1 MLSFKQLQEKKTKIK
16 INPKKDEIVEGQK
29 KKKDDTYL
37 ETDFKKRQANNE
49 KARKDLAK
57 GPQMKNPHFE
67 STEDA
72 YDSQEEVSEESNQ
85 EIEAETEIPFLTFGE
100 YQKTKTMDEE
110 QLKEFNLMKMLTGGG
125 AKNTAK
131 PSPSQMAVGA
141 MQNSARQGG
150 MGLPLQRMVG
160 RNDATAAAYKQL
172 LGRSKGGKVPAK
184 KVRKEEVEGVDESVT
199 KMASMK
205 RKPNQGSRSMAGR
218 AGMAGSPSA
227 GVKKPAAPAP
237 KSNFMSSMI
246 GGMKGPLGGIAR
258 SSIKPGGGNA
268 LGVQSAATSA
278 GGGKYFTNNARLL
291 ARNPASYT
299 RGVVPSA
306 GGSQAPTTAAPP
318 SLPKKSKGGKV
329 EKKKVRKEETQPKP
343 YSFSMQAPSITP
355 SVSAAPSVSTG
366 AVKGKSTPKVKSSS
380 AAALSAQGGTT
391 TKKLDVVKSQP
402 KKAIKSSFHMRSFG
416 SFINEDRAEDA
427 KASLEKVKKR
437 QEVLDAHE
445 KKTGKK
451 LDITKSPEHKE
462 HKKNFPGAKR
472 TGKKVR
478 GAKET
483 PLETHNRRVNKYSE
497 RLRKYGKTKK
507 QDREDKAMA
516 KHTSRFD

>member
-125 AKNTAK
+125 AKNTAN

-141 MQNSARQGG
+141 LQNKARQGG

-160 RNDATAAAYKQL
+160 RNDATYAAIEAMR
-172 LGRSKGGKVPAK
+172 GRSKGGKVPAPSK
-184 KVRKEEVEGVDESVT
+184 KVRKEEVEGVDESMMNMV
-199 KMASMK
+199 KK
-205 RKPNQGSRSMAGR
+205 KPSRNQGSRSMAGR

-227 GVKKPAAPAP
+227 GVKPAAPAP
-237 KSNFMSSMI
+237 KPNFMSSMI
-246 GGMKGPLGGIAR
+246 GSGALGSAAK
-258 SSIKPGGGNA
+258 SSIQPGGNNS
-268 LGVQSAATSA
+268 LGVKSAATSA

-291 ARNPASYT
+291 ARNPASYI
-299 RGVVPSA
+299 RGTVPSA

-355 SVSAAPSVSTG
+355 SVSTAPSVSTG
-366 AVKGKSTPKVKSSS
+366 AMKGKSTPKVKSSS
-380 AAALSAQGGTT
+380 AAALSAQGGAT
-391 TKKLDVVKSQP
+391 TKKLDVVKP
-402 KKAIKSSFHMRSFG
+402 DLKKAIKSSFHMRSFG
-416 SFINEDRAEDA
+416 SFINEDRAADA

-451 LDITKSPEHKE
+451 LDINKSVEARE

-472 TGKKVR
+472 TGKKVK

-483 PLETHNRRVNKYSE
+483 PLETHNRRVHKYSE
-497 RLRKYGKTKK
+497 RLLKYGKTKK
-507 QDREDKAMA
+507 QKREDDAMA